1 MPDPV
6 SQLLTVRLIQV
17 RADQERKLI
26 PADAEGMVLAPDA
39 PLQAGS
45 HLFQQLVPH
54 VMAVGVVDGLE
65 VIQIQ
70 VEEHEGKL
78 FLLLLLQNGAKMP
91 PVEQAR
97 QTVCVGHGL
106 QRHPFSNVLR
116 DHHDL
121 RQRTLCVPFHG
132 DHMHDLINILVLV
145 AVLKLHA
152 VLLCL

>member
-1 MPDPV
+1 M
-6 SQLLTVRLIQV
+6 RLIQV

-39 PLQAGS
+39 PLQPDG

-65 VIQIQ
+65 AVQIQ

-97 QTVCVGHGL
+97 QTVCVGHVL
-106 QRHPFSNVLR
+106 QRHPFSNVLN

-121 RQRTLCVPFHG
+121 RQHALCVPFHG
-132 DHMHDLINILVLV
+132 DHLHDLIDILDLV
-145 AVLKLHA
+145 TVLKLQA
-152 VLLCL
+152 VLLCF